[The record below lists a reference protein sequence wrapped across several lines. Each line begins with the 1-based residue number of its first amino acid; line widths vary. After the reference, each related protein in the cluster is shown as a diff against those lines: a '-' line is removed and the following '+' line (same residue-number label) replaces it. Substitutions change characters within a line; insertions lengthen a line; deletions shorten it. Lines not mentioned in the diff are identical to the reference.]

1 MRRASEVKQQVGD
14 KGRKWEL
21 RVGRAFQTRLSQQ
34 LEQSLNGMKEQ
45 VRSCGSWVWQ
55 EGGEGRVAANRTGT
69 SGI

>member
-1 MRRASEVKQQVGD
+1 MG
-14 KGRKWEL
+14 
-21 RVGRAFQTRLSQQ
+21 LSQQ

-55 EGGEGRVAANRTGT
+55 EGGEGQVAANRTGT